1 MSLDRSLVWLFS
13 QVGSVESR
21 MNDRPSD
28 WDSTIELL
36 TDRLATLQAVAPVS
50 RISDLRRFLAG
61 PSANSR
67 LLLVEL
73 IKLDLAAAAAAG
85 VDRRLAD
92 YLTEFSVELPLAA
105 VPFDLLLEE
114 LQAQLESGA
123 QPDLEKLSQVF
134 PQHAE
139 LLRAWGGNWQQTIGL
154 KASVAPRPPADLP
167 IGETLQEF
175 RILRCLG
182 AGAFAK
188 VYLAL
193 QENLQRLVALKV
205 SQKRSEESQTLSQL
219 DHPNIV
225 RVFDERELAEPPIRL
240 LYMQFVG
247 GGTLASCLQRVAKL
261 PLEQKQGRHVLESV
275 KQQLEECGLEP
286 AAQSDQ
292 DVRLA
297 KLDWPATVAWIGSQL
312 AEGLDYAHRRGV
324 IHRDVKPA
332 NILFA
337 ADATPRLA
345 DFNVSFSGITGRA
358 GAAAYFG
365 GSLAYMSPEQLEV
378 AIPAASQR
386 RAEELDGRS
395 DLFSLGVVLW
405 EMLYGERPWSNQG
418 SPGSWAEALVAELT
432 KRLEPLPRGAS
443 QSLLMQQASGQILDE
458 QLRRCLAVD
467 PAQRPASGRELAAA
481 LRLALSPKAA
491 RRFYPRWRG
500 GMKWI
505 AASPPWLIFVIGGLV
520 PNLLAAFL
528 NFVYTA
534 GQVVNHYPGLLE
546 IFYRSAI
553 WVNGSFFSIGLVIAL
568 RMILRHSR
576 ELQQIDSGEMRPA
589 AGYQFPWELGH
600 RIALLSG
607 WLWLIAGLVF
617 PMILI
622 LRYQSF
628 SWLDAFHFFASLAL
642 CGGVAMVYPF
652 FCMTLLD
659 LVVYYPRV
667 CRRLGSG
674 AGIARWG
681 PILRKR
687 ARTYLLAAAA
697 IPLLAL
703 LLLGVALES
712 PRYYLLA
719 TIVATAVGFG
729 ASVLAVQ
736 QIDEFLYD
744 LEQVERA
751 DQG

>member
-1 MSLDRSLVWLFS
+1 
-13 QVGSVESR
+13 
-21 MNDRPSD
+21 MNDRPQD

-36 TDRLATLQAVAPVS
+36 TDRLAALQAEAPVA
-50 RISDLRRFLAG
+50 RISDLRRFLTG
-61 PSANSR
+61 PAANVR
-67 LLLVEL
+67 LLLGEL

-85 VDRRLAD
+85 LDRRLAD
-92 YLTEFSVELPLAA
+92 YLAAFPEELPPAA
-105 VPFDLLLEE
+105 VPFDLVLEE

-123 QPDLEKLSQVF
+123 QPDLEELNKAF
-134 PQHAE
+134 PQHSE
-139 LLRAWGGNWQQTIGL
+139 LLKAWGGNWQQTIGL
-154 KASVAPRPPADLP
+154 KASIAPWPPADLP
-167 IGETLQEF
+167 IGESLQEF
-175 RILRCLG
+175 RVLRCLG
-182 AGAFAK
+182 SGAFAK

-225 RVFDERELAEPPIRL
+225 RVFDERELTEPPIRL

-247 GGTLASCLQRVAKL
+247 GGTLSNCLQRVEEL
-261 PLEQKQGRHVLESV
+261 PLEQKQGRHLLESV

-286 AAQSDQ
+286 AAQSEQ
-292 DVRLA
+292 DSALA
-297 KLDWPATVAWIGSQL
+297 RLDWPATVAWVGSQL

-378 AIPAASQR
+378 AIPAESQR
-386 RAEELDGRS
+386 KPEELDGRS

-405 EMLYGERPWSNQG
+405 EMLHGQRPWSNP
-418 SPGSWAEALVAELT
+418 SLPRSWVEALVSELT
-432 KRLEPLPRGAS
+432 KRLEPLPELGS
-443 QSLLMQQASGQILDE
+443 QSRLLNQASGQVLDE

-467 PAQRPASGRELAAA
+467 REQRPASGKQLAEA
-481 LRLALSPKAA
+481 LRLALNPKAA
-491 RRFYPRWRG
+491 RRFFPKWRG
-500 GMKWI
+500 VVKWI
-505 AASPPWLIFVIGGLV
+505 ATSPPWFIFLVGGLI
-520 PNLLAAFL
+520 PNLLAAIF
-528 NFVYTA
+528 NFVYVA
-534 GQVVNHYPGLLE
+534 GQVVERYSGLWP

-553 WVNGSFFSIGLVIAL
+553 WVNGGFFSIGLVIAF
-568 RMILRHSR
+568 RMILRHSS
-576 ELQQIDSGEMRPA
+576 ELQRIETEALRPA

-600 RIALLSG
+600 RIAVLSG
-607 WLWLIAGLVF
+607 WLWLVAGLVF

-622 LRYQSF
+622 FRYQSF
-628 SWLDAFHFFASLAL
+628 GWLDALHFFASLAI

-667 CRRLGSG
+667 CRRLGNG

-681 PILRKR
+681 PKLRKR
-687 ARTYLLAAAA
+687 ARVYLLAAAA

-703 LLLGVALES
+703 LLLGVALDS

-719 TIVATAVGFG
+719 TILATAVGFG

-736 QIDEFLYD
+736 QIEEFLYD
-744 LEQVERA
+744 LGQVQRNDEN
-751 DQG
+751 